1 MMNIG
6 EQKSLR
12 CMIIQ
17 KDLWYISPDKFG
29 EEETVQLLT
38 IRLQTGK
45 VTSFLTN
52 KRIRLLSY
60 LKF

>member
-12 CMIIQ
+12 CIIQ

-38 IRLQTGK
+38 IRL
-45 VTSFLTN
+45 
-52 KRIRLLSY
+52 
-60 LKF
+60 

>member
-6 EQKSLR
+6 EQKSLH

-29 EEETVQLLT
+29 EEETVQLLI
-38 IRLQTGK
+38 IRL
-45 VTSFLTN
+45 
-52 KRIRLLSY
+52 
-60 LKF
+60 

>member
-12 CMIIQ
+12 CMIVQ

-29 EEETVQLLT
+29 EETVQLLT
-38 IRLQTGK
+38 IRL
-45 VTSFLTN
+45 
-52 KRIRLLSY
+52 
-60 LKF
+60 

>member
-12 CMIIQ
+12 CMIVQ

-38 IRLQTGK
+38 IRL
-45 VTSFLTN
+45 
-52 KRIRLLSY
+52 
-60 LKF
+60 